1 MLTSSFTKKQVLR
14 DMGRI
19 ASYSPC
25 IEQVQRT
32 CEALREEGFSE
43 ITTVEVLV
51 RHWDMHKSQID
62 IPRFKKIKF
71 KKLKIH
77 TYIVIFPLI
86 IDMRPTYCVRV
97 WFRYSSGV
105 VETYRKDY
113 SSRVIESMSEPQAL
127 RRLKAK

>member
-1 MLTSSFTKKQVLR
+1 
-14 DMGRI
+14 MGRI

-62 IPRFKKIKF
+62 IPRFEKINI
-71 KKLKIH
+71 KKLKIQA
-77 TYIVIFPLI
+77 YIVIVPLI
-86 IDMRPTYCVRV
+86 IDMRPTYCLRV

-105 VETYRKDY
+105 VKTYRKDY
-113 SSRVIESMSEPQAL
+113 SGRVVESMSEPLVL

>member
-1 MLTSSFTKKQVLR
+1 MSLKDLKKKQVLR

-51 RHWDMHKSQID
+51 RHWDMHKSQTD
-62 IPRFKKIKF
+62 IPRFEQKKSKKKIE
-71 KKLKIH
+71 
-77 TYIVIFPLI
+77 IVIVYVI
-86 IDMRPTYCVRV
+86 IDLRSTCC
-97 WFRYSSGV
+97 GGGLGIA
-105 VETYRKDY
+105 VE
-113 SSRVIESMSEPQAL
+113 Q
-127 RRLKAK
+127 